1 MSRLAY
7 NKGAEVIVLAC
18 TIVAAYFSGWVPDEL
33 SKIEY
38 LNCNLCAFKYLE
50 MLIELQKK
58 IGVKVSRIGYYS
70 NPEDF
75 NKKDFDN
82 FRSSYGYK

>member
-1 MSRLAY
+1 MSKIAY

-18 TIVAAYFSGWVPDEL
+18 TIVAAYFSGKVPDEL

-58 IGVKVSRIGYYS
+58 VGVKVSRVGYYS
-70 NPEDF
+70 NPKDLNKEDF
-75 NKKDFDN
+75 KN